1 MPGNPSSSG
10 RMSLV
15 GAAFALVAVVGYLAF
30 GWQFGGETDGVP
42 LAIGLGAV
50 AVAVGVTLYRRLGAA
65 D

>member
-1 MPGNPSSSG
+1 
-10 RMSLV
+10 MSLV